1 MKSRTIRTVSS
12 IAVTGALLMGGASM
26 ASAADSA
33 GRAGDERHASSSSD
47 SATKH
52 RDHRATG
59 SGLTDAQKAKASAA
73 ALAEVPGTV
82 HRVRA
87 DRDGGYVVVVTATD
101 GTKTAVKLDK
111 DFTVTG
117 TAAAKD
123 RAATAKKDKDKAG
136 SEGAHSGKRSGRNSA
151 TT

>member
-12 IAVTGALLMGGASM
+12 IAVTGALLMGGAGM

-52 RDHRATG
+52 RDHRAT
-59 SGLTDAQKAKASAA
+59 ASK
-73 ALAEVPGTV
+73 
-82 HRVRA
+82 H
-87 DRDGGYVVVVTATD
+87 
-101 GTKTAVKLDK
+101 
-111 DFTVTG
+111 
-117 TAAAKD
+117 

-136 SEGAHSGKRSGRNSA
+136 SEGSHSGKRSGRTSA
-151 TT
+151 TS

>member
-59 SGLTDAQKAKASAA
+59 SSLTDAQKSRA
-73 ALAEVPGTV
+73 
-82 HRVRA
+82 RA
-87 DRDGGYVVVVTATD
+87 D
-101 GTKTAVKLDK
+101 
-111 DFTVTG
+111 
-117 TAAAKD
+117 AKD
-123 RAATAKKDKDKAG
+123 RAATAKKDKDRAG
-136 SEGAHSGKRSGRNSA
+136 SEGSHSGKRSGRTSA
-151 TT
+151 TS

>member
-12 IAVTGALLMGGASM
+12 IAVTCALLMGGASM

-59 SGLTDAQKAKASAA
+59 SGLTDSQKAKA
-73 ALAEVPGTV
+73 
-82 HRVRA
+82 
-87 DRDGGYVVVVTATD
+87 
-101 GTKTAVKLDK
+101 
-111 DFTVTG
+111 G

-123 RAATAKKDKDKAG
+123 RAATAKKDKYKAG